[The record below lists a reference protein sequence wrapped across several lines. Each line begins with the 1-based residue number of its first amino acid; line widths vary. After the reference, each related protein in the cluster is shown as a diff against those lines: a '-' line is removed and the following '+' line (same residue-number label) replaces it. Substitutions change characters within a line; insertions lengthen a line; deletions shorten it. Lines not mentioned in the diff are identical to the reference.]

1 MTDKLLD
8 RLERAFSLFP
18 EKLVLMSST
27 PYGQT
32 ISDFNITIP
41 LQHDL
46 YRTLRKDNRKAQ
58 WYEAHFM
65 IAQWFRKVKTGSSL
79 LATFYDS
86 RGNSMSLSS
95 SKDTDATLLDAPDI
109 YYWKL
114 LGGYYSGYP
123 EEPAPLAWEDLL

>member
-18 EKLVLMSST
+18 EKVGLLST
-27 PYGQT
+27 YGQALT
-32 ISDFNITIP
+32 DFNITIP
-41 LQHDL
+41 LYPDM
-46 YRTLRKDNRKAQ
+46 YRTFSKANRKGQ
-58 WYEAHFM
+58 WYELHFR
-65 IAQWFRKVKTGSSL
+65 IVEWFRKVKTGSNL
-79 LATFYDS
+79 VATFYDS

-95 SKDTDATLLDAPDI
+95 NKDTDATLLDAPDV

-123 EEPAPLAWEDLL
+123 EEPEPLAWEDLL